1 MCNGPNWLIKSQTS
15 NSDSPHKAELPQ
27 LNHTQFNYLRNFNCA
42 ISFMNRI
49 SHAKKLSVEKFL
61 LAVIQLLHPINFTKR
76 PSQPKKSGVFLAG
89 QYAAGPNHM
98 SLARCHGF
106 SDWLGSY
113 TTLGRIFFFT
123 IPAKA
128 WHWERNHITFCDSWG
143 IFQST
148 ILLCRALGQWNS

>member
-27 LNHTQFNYLRNFNCA
+27 LNHTQFNYLRNFDCA

-113 TTLGRIFFFT
+113 TTRGRIFFSPFLLKHG
-123 IPAKA
+123 IG
-128 WHWERNHITFCDSWG
+128 RGIITFCDSWG
-143 IFQST
+143 IVQYT
-148 ILLCRALGQWNS
+148 ILLCRALGQWNG

>member
-27 LNHTQFNYLRNFNCA
+27 LNHTQFNYLRNFDCA

-76 PSQPKKSGVFLAG
+76 PSQSKKSGGWLAG
-89 QYAAGPNHM
+89 QQCAAWLNQACLWACGRGDVSTPSFGSHLNPIPTRGAYFAHRILVSPPSYESYRRACSQL
-98 SLARCHGF
+98 SLH
-106 SDWLGSY
+106 
-113 TTLGRIFFFT
+113 
-123 IPAKA
+123 
-128 WHWERNHITFCDSWG
+128 
-143 IFQST
+143 
-148 ILLCRALGQWNS
+148 